1 MPNNNIVLWFST
13 NILLWTSNP
22 TDCSPIAYLFLSISF
37 FSDEVSVLLEMFP
50 EACSLEIEQC
60 LNDANGNT
68 EAAVHLM
75 LLKNGESCDD
85 EGQESN
91 LKIIDWSPKVK
102 GWTVFITSWS
112 WSLEVHLSLTEF
124 EVLAISYGPRFFPL
138 IYSQA
143 RSARAVNQRKKR
155 RSLTCSTDWEN
166 EVRRYLLH
174 L

>member
-1 MPNNNIVLWFST
+1 MLQSKVLPFLHFVKICDLNLWMPNNNIVLWFST
-13 NILLWTSNP
+13 NILLWTNSP
-22 TDCSPIAYLFLSISF
+22 TDCSQIAYFYLLIF

-75 LLKNGESCDD
+75 LLKNGESRDD

-102 GWTVFITSWS
+102 GWTVFSTFWCWS
-112 WSLEVHLSLTEF
+112 IEVHLLLTEF
-124 EVLAISYGPRFFPL
+124 AVLTLS
-138 IYSQA
+138 
-143 RSARAVNQRKKR
+143 
-155 RSLTCSTDWEN
+155 
-166 EVRRYLLH
+166 
-174 L
+174 

>member
-1 MPNNNIVLWFST
+1 MILIFECPITTLSCDFQQILFYEQATRPIVHR
-13 NILLWTSNP
+13 LL
-22 TDCSPIAYLFLSISF
+22 AYLLFISF

-91 LKIIDWSPKVK
+91 LKIVDWSPKVK
-102 GWTVFITSWS
+102 G
-112 WSLEVHLSLTEF
+112 
-124 EVLAISYGPRFFPL
+124 
-138 IYSQA
+138 
-143 RSARAVNQRKKR
+143 
-155 RSLTCSTDWEN
+155 
-166 EVRRYLLH
+166 
-174 L
+174 

>member
-1 MPNNNIVLWFST
+1 MILIFECPITTLSCDFHQIFFHEQATRPIVHR
-13 NILLWTSNP
+13 LLTYF
-22 TDCSPIAYLFLSISF
+22 YLFFF

-102 GWTVFITSWS
+102 G
-112 WSLEVHLSLTEF
+112 
-124 EVLAISYGPRFFPL
+124 
-138 IYSQA
+138 
-143 RSARAVNQRKKR
+143 
-155 RSLTCSTDWEN
+155 
-166 EVRRYLLH
+166 
-174 L
+174 